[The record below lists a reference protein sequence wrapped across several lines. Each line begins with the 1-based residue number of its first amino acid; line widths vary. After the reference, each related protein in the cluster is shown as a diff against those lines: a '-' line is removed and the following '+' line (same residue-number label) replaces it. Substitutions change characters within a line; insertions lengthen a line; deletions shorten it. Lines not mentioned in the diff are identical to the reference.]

1 MSGFL
6 RIQSLS
12 ASLNGNGNGNGNR
25 QRVLRSVSLSV
36 DTGEVLGL
44 VGESGAGKSMI
55 GKAVLGILPS
65 AIGIVD
71 GEILLDGQDLQAM
84 RPADRRRLIGATA
97 ALIPQDPL
105 TALNPS
111 RRIEPQMTSR
121 LVDILGW
128 SKADAR
134 VRALELLN
142 EVHIDNP
149 GRVMASY
156 PHELSGGMRQRVLI
170 ASAFAANPKLVIAD
184 EPTTALDVT
193 VQKQILRLIREL
205 QIRHATAMVFVT
217 HDLGV
222 VSKVCQRLAVL
233 YAGKIV
239 ENASVP
245 EFFTGPAHAYSRAL
259 LAATPKYTDP
269 DASLLPVD
277 GSVIEAVEAEV
288 QAADQGWRDGR

>member
-1 MSGFL
+1 MSAFL
-6 RIQSLS
+6 SVSNLS
-12 ASLNGNGNGNGNR
+12 ASIRGNQ
-25 QRVLRSVSLSV
+25 QRVLRSVSFSI

-55 GKAVLGILPS
+55 GKAVLGILPV
-65 AIGIVD
+65 AIDITE
-71 GEILLDGQDLQAM
+71 GEILLDGHDLLAM
-84 RPADRRRLIGATA
+84 RPKDRRRLIGATA

-111 RRIEPQMTSR
+111 RRIEPQITNR
-121 LVDILGW
+121 LGDILGW
-128 SKADAR
+128 TKATAR
-134 VRALELLN
+134 VRAMELLD
-142 EVHIDNP
+142 EVSIDNP
-149 GRVMASY
+149 ERVMASY

-170 ASAFAANPKLVIAD
+170 ASAFAANPKLVVAD

-205 QIRHATAMVFVT
+205 QARHATAMVFVT

-222 VSKVCQRLAVL
+222 VSKICQRLSVL
-233 YAGKIV
+233 YGGMVV
-239 ENASVP
+239 ENSTVA
-245 EFFTGPAHAYSRAL
+245 EFFNGPKHAYSRAL

-277 GSVIEAVEAEV
+277 ESVIEQVAGEV
-288 QAADQGWRDGR
+288 LAADRGWRHGA

>member
-1 MSGFL
+1 MSAFL
-6 RIQSLS
+6 SVSNLS
-12 ASLNGNGNGNGNR
+12 ASIRGNQ
-25 QRVLRSVSLSV
+25 QRVLRSVSFSI

-55 GKAVLGILPS
+55 GKAVLGILPV
-65 AIGIVD
+65 AIDITE
-71 GEILLDGQDLQAM
+71 GEILLDGHDLLAM
-84 RPADRRRLIGATA
+84 RPKDRRRLIGATA

-111 RRIEPQMTSR
+111 RRIEPQITNR

-128 SKADAR
+128 TKATAR
-134 VRALELLN
+134 VRAMELLD
-142 EVHIDNP
+142 EVSIDNP
-149 GRVMASY
+149 ERVMASY

-170 ASAFAANPKLVIAD
+170 ASAFAANPKLVVAD

-205 QIRHATAMVFVT
+205 QARHATAMVFVT

-222 VSKVCQRLAVL
+222 VSKICQRLSVL
-233 YAGKIV
+233 YGGMVV
-239 ENASVP
+239 ENSTVA
-245 EFFTGPAHAYSRAL
+245 EFFNGPKHAYSRAL

-277 GSVIEAVEAEV
+277 ESVIEQVAGEV
-288 QAADQGWRDGR
+288 LAADRGWRHGA

>member
-1 MSGFL
+1 MSAFL
-6 RIQSLS
+6 TVDNLS
-12 ASLNGNGNGNGNR
+12 ASIRGNIR
-25 QRVLRSVSLSV
+25 QRVLRSVSFSI

-55 GKAVLGILPS
+55 GKAILGILPS
-65 AIGIVD
+65 AVEVVE
-71 GEILLDGQDLQAM
+71 GEIQLDGHNLMAM
-84 RPADRRRLIGATA
+84 KQADRRRLIGATA

-111 RRIEPQMTSR
+111 RRIEPQITNR

-128 SKADAR
+128 SKRDAR
-134 VRALELLN
+134 LRALELLD

-149 GRVMASY
+149 ERVMGSY

-170 ASAFAANPKLVIAD
+170 ASAFAANPKLVVAD

-205 QIRHATAMVFVT
+205 QTRHETAMVFVT

-222 VSKVCQRLAVL
+222 VSKVCQRLSVL
-233 YAGKIV
+233 YGGMVV
-239 ENASVP
+239 ESSDVP
-245 EFFTGPAHAYSRAL
+245 AFFGGPGHAYSRAL

-269 DASLLPVD
+269 EASLLPVD
-277 GSVIEAVEAEV
+277 EAVIAQVSGEV
-288 QAADQGWRDGR
+288 LAADEGWRHGA